1 MTTAAKQKFLKGK
14 IMNDKE
20 CKLLMLPNNYRI
32 DFFKNNI
39 SDLKNIDFVF
49 FDCLKSNASLFCS
62 TEQYSTIEILQLAD
76 YEHMFL
82 LNKDTYDKLDTKI
95 RINTE
100 VLFDSNVFGKL
111 KINEAWN
118 GDIAKLKK
126 ELNSKQIATNAIPFI
141 LERTLNEYDFEQDM
155 KYKFYEDFKYYFKEF
170 NNNADESNIS
180 IMADNAYG
188 TFFKMRH
195 DSDTRLIGNMQ
206 HFASYAYLLMTY
218 ILYNKISSVDDRIR
232 KFVEFINT
240 QIYVYLELTA
250 NLCVNF
256 LINGSKSI
264 YAEFFKYFQLNY
276 SNYEKLIKNIK
287 GMAWDL
293 TLVYNSMRTFATNYR
308 DYNSLKLIY
317 FATADR
323 QLAKII
329 KNNQIKSLSII
340 NGEISQMYF
349 DRGLQELEI
358 NDVYKKSIAEFSDM
372 RKYNFEKMNKEEL
385 RIKLEDEVKLFC
397 SN

>member
-1 MTTAAKQKFLKGK
+1 
-14 IMNDKE
+14 MNEKE

-49 FDCLKSNASLFCS
+49 FDCSKSKTSLFCS
-62 TEQYSTIEILQLAD
+62 TKQYSNIEILQLAN

-82 LNKDTYDKLDTKI
+82 LNKDTYDKPYVNI

-100 VLFDSNVFGKL
+100 VFFDSNVFGKL
-111 KINEAWN
+111 KYNDAWN
-118 GDIAKLKK
+118 GDIAKLKE

-141 LERTLNEYDFEQDM
+141 LERSLNEYDFEQDM

-170 NNNADESNIS
+170 SNNVDESNIS
-180 IMADNAYG
+180 IMADNAYS
-188 TFFKMRH
+188 TFIKMRY

-206 HFASYAYLLMTY
+206 HFASYAYLLMTF
-218 ILYNKISSVDDRIR
+218 ILYNEFSSTEDRIS

-240 QIYVYLELTA
+240 QIYVYLELTT
-250 NLCVNF
+250 NLCVDF
-256 LINGSKSI
+256 LMNGSKSI

-276 SNYEKLIKNIK
+276 SNYEKLIKSIK

-293 TLVYNSMRTFATNYR
+293 TLVYDSMRTFAVNYR
-308 DYNSLKLIY
+308 DYNSLKLVY

-329 KNNQIKSLSII
+329 KNNQIKSLSIV

-349 DRGLQELEI
+349 DKGLQKLEI
-358 NDVYKKSIAEFSDM
+358 DEVYKKSIAEFSDM
-372 RKYNFEKMNKEEL
+372 RKQNFEIMNREEL
-385 RIKLEDEVKLFC
+385 KVKLEDDVKYFC